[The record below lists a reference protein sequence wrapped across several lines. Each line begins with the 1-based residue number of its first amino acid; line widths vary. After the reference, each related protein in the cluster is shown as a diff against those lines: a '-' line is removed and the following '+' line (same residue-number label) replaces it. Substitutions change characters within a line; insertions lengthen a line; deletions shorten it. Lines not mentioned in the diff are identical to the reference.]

1 MSRQK
6 GSRPSPAPQQRR
18 YHEQFSPRRQVR
30 PTTEPAALPPP
41 SGKRRWAAVLSA
53 TLVLGFAFAGVITAI
68 YEQDV
73 GNTDAARMALA
84 LSVAMVPVAFT
95 ILARVSR
102 VAHPFRLVLLVSP
115 LAVAGYLAAGSL
127 IRDPTSSLVLSFG
140 VAGAFVFRAD
150 PPQRVPL
157 RITFVGVASVLVLL
171 LAIVAL
177 EAAVVV
183 APFVPFPALMVA
195 DRVAAARPAGAVP
208 G

>member
-1 MSRQK
+1 VAEGQDRIPVVLMATVPLLVMRFAMGFLRFQNRRKRGVRQF
-6 GSRPSPAPQQRR
+6 RR
-18 YHEQFSPRRQVR
+18 VLLEGGM
-30 PTTEPAALPPP
+30 PPP
-41 SGKRRWAAVLSA
+41 
-53 TLVLGFAFAGVITAI
+53 
-68 YEQDV
+68 Q
-73 GNTDAARMALA
+73 AARLALA
-84 LSVAMVPVAFT
+84 LAVVMVPVAFT

-150 PPQRVPL
+150 PPQRIPL
-157 RITFVGVASVLVLL
+157 RITVVGVASVLVVLF
-171 LAIVAL
+171 AIVAY
-177 EAAVVV
+177 EAALLL

-195 DRVAAARPAGAVP
+195 DRIAAARPADAVP

>member
-6 GSRPSPAPQQRR
+6 GSRPRPAPQQRQ
-18 YHEQFSPRRQVR
+18 YHEQFSRSRPVRATTAAVHSRRQRQTALGCDPVR
-30 PTTEPAALPPP
+30 HAIRGSLHRVVT
-41 SGKRRWAAVLSA
+41 AVYDEA
-53 TLVLGFAFAGVITAI
+53 
-68 YEQDV
+68 E
-73 GNTDAARMALA
+73 GNTDEARLALA
-84 LSVAMVPVAFT
+84 LSVVMVPVAFT

-115 LAVAGYLAAGSL
+115 LAVAGYLAAGFL

-150 PPQRVPL
+150 PPQRIPL
-157 RITFVGVASVLVLL
+157 RITVVGVASVLVVL
-171 LAIVAL
+171 LAIVAF
-177 EAAVVV
+177 EAAVVL

-195 DRVAAARPAGAVP
+195 DRIAAARPARAVP

>member
-6 GSRPSPAPQQRR
+6 GSRRSPAPQQRR
-18 YHEQFSPRRQVR
+18 YHEQFARSRPVRSPAETV
-30 PTTEPAALPPP
+30 ALPPP
-41 SGKRRWAAVLSA
+41 SGRRRWAAVLSA
-53 TLVLGFAFAGVITAI
+53 TLVLVFAFTGVITAL
-68 YEQDV
+68 YEQDE

-84 LSVAMVPVAFT
+84 LAVAMVPVAFT

-140 VAGAFVFRAD
+140 VAGAFVLRAD
-150 PPQRVPL
+150 PPQRIPL
-157 RITFVGVASVLVLL
+157 RITIVAVASVLVVL
-171 LAIVAL
+171 LAIVAF
-177 EAAVVV
+177 EAAVVL
-183 APFVPFPALMVA
+183 APFVPFPASMVA
-195 DRVAAARPAGAVP
+195 DRIAAARPAGVVP

>member
-6 GSRPSPAPQQRR
+6 GSRPRPAPQQRQ
-18 YHEQFSPRRQVR
+18 YHEQFSRSRPVR
-30 PTTEPAALPPP
+30 STTAAAALPPP
-41 SGKRRWAAVLSA
+41 SGRRRWAAILSA
-53 TLVLGFAFAGVITAI
+53 TLVLVFAFTGVITAL
-68 YEQDV
+68 YEEDE
-73 GNTDAARMALA
+73 GNTDAARLALA
-84 LSVAMVPVAFT
+84 LAVVMVPVAFT

-150 PPQRVPL
+150 PPQRIPL
-157 RITFVGVASVLVLL
+157 RITVVGVASVLVVL
-171 LAIVAL
+171 LAIVAF
-177 EAAVVV
+177 EAAVVL
-183 APFVPFPALMVA
+183 APFLPFPALMVA
-195 DRVAAARPAGAVP
+195 DRIAAARPAGAVP